1 MSKIINLAEKALRAF
16 EYYGCYVFESDVL
29 EDVKRLLVLA
39 EVNELVEVKLV
50 DEKYPYIYIATAW
63 TRAVERE
70 CVTKVK
76 ELAAK
81 NEIPPHIYK
90 RYYPELVE
98 QCILSKEKEMVKEII
113 NRIRKYLER
122 MEHYNKNSVR
132 T

>member
-1 MSKIINLAEKALRAF
+1 MSKILELAEKALKAF

-29 EDVKRLLVLA
+29 EDVKQLLALA
-39 EVNELVEVKLV
+39 EINELVEIKLV
-50 DEKYPYIYIATAW
+50 DERYPYIYIATAW

-76 ELAAK
+76 ELAAR

-98 QCILSKEKEMVKEII
+98 QCILSKEKEIVKDVI
-113 NRIRKYLER
+113 NRLRKYLER
-122 MEHYNKNSVR
+122 LGRYNRNAVR